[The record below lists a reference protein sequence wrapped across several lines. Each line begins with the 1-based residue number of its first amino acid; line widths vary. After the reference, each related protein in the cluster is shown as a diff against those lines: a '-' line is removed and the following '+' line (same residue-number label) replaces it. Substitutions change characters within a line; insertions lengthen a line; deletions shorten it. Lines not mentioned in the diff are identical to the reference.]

1 MKFIIFMWILMIAA
15 AAVFFQS
22 TSDNTGLYPTTD
34 NERINIVFKTE
45 YGKRVVGIVMD
56 NGTSKFVMNGTE
68 NPTVIIK
75 CNSSMAKEI
84 VNSDNKISKIVD
96 AILKGDVIVVN
107 SNNSIFSFIPK
118 FSKILKI
125 LCSSKL

>member
-1 MKFIIFMWILMIAA
+1 MI
-15 AAVFFQS
+15 FQS

-45 YGKRVVGIVMD
+45 YGKRVVGIVMN

-84 VNSDNKISKIVD
+84 VNSKTVD

>member
-1 MKFIIFMWILMIAA
+1 MI
-15 AAVFFQS
+15 FQS

-45 YGKRVVGIVMD
+45 YGKRVVGIVMN
-56 NGTSKFVMNGTE
+56 NGTSKFVMNGTD
-68 NPTVIIK
+68 VI
-75 CNSSMAKEI
+75 NSFMAKEI

>member
-1 MKFIIFMWILMIAA
+1 MI
-15 AAVFFQS
+15 FQS

-45 YGKRVVGIVMD
+45 YGKRVVGIVMN
-56 NGTSKFVMNGTE
+56 NGTSKFVMNGTD
-68 NPTVIIK
+68 VI
-75 CNSSMAKEI
+75 NSFMAKKI
-84 VNSDNKISKIVD
+84 VNSKTVD

>member
-1 MKFIIFMWILMIAA
+1 MRLLVKFIIFMWILMIAA

-45 YGKRVVGIVMD
+45 YGKRVVGIVMN
-56 NGTSKFVMNGTE
+56 NGTSKFVMNGTD
-68 NPTVIIK
+68 VI
-75 CNSSMAKEI
+75 NSFMAKEI
-84 VNSDNKISKIVD
+84 VNSKTVD
-96 AILKGDVIVVN
+96 AILKGDVN
-107 SNNSIFSFIPK
+107 SNSSIIPK